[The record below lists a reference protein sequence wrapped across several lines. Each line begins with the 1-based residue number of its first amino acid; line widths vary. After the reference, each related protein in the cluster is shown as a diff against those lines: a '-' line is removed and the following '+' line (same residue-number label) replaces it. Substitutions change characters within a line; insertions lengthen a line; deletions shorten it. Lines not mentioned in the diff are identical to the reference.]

1 MKIIKTFEG
10 GLKDLDATTGQV
22 TFYFSAFNNLD
33 SDNDITLP
41 GAFLKTIIENKERIR
56 HFKNHDSRLA
66 PGVIKE
72 LGEDTFGAW
81 ARSQL
86 IMGTML
92 GKETFEEYKAGAIKE
107 HSFGFDYVKYSDV
120 KDPKDPW
127 SRVRTVTEYKLWE
140 VSSLNSWGANERT
153 QVIDLKNQKQAD
165 EYLDILLKLKKG
177 QFTDEY
183 LQNIELKISECLKY
197 LQTLKTTTQIEPG
210 DKPFDA
216 ITYLKTNLKIL
227 N

>member
-1 MKIIKTFEG
+1 MKLIKAFEG
-10 GLKDLDATTGQV
+10 GVKELDDKGVV
-22 TFYFSAFNNLD
+22 TFYFSAFGNKD

-41 GAFLKTIIENKERIR
+41 GSFLKTIAENKDRVR

-72 LGEDTFGAW
+72 IGEDAFGAW

-86 IMGTML
+86 IMGTVL
-92 GKETFEEYKAGAIKE
+92 GRETYEEYKAGAIKE

-120 KDPKDPW
+120 KDPEDPW
-127 SRVRTVTEYKLWE
+127 KRVRTVTEYKLWE

-153 QVIDLKNQKQAD
+153 QVIDLKNQKQVD
-165 EYLDILLKLKKG
+165 EYLDLLLKLQKG

-183 LQNIELKISECLKY
+183 LANVELKINECLKY
-197 LQTLKTTTQIEPG
+197 LQTLKTTTSPKPG
-210 DKPFDA
+210 DEPFDA
-216 ITYLKTNLKIL
+216 VKYVQNNFKLL